1 MQRGQSKK
9 PIKSLKENTLLSG
22 PGRLCDALAI
32 TREQNGLSLC
42 GDELFICEGVEL
54 PQQQIAATPRINID
68 YAQEAKDYL
77 YRFVDTK
84 SPCLS
89 AKYRE
94 GEQNG
99 RTAK

>member
-1 MQRGQSKK
+1 MCIRD
-9 PIKSLKENTLLSG
+9 
-22 PGRLCDALAI
+22 R
-32 TREQNGLSLC
+32 QNGLSLC

-89 AKYRE
+89 VKYRE